1 MGVNLKL
8 FVFTLQGQLHQNWDQ
23 RIILQ
28 VAMEIYLGRNSEMKR
43 NIVICPTGETVVMH
57 GTTNASMTKIALRA
71 FLTMFFLPEL
81 RMLTTLE
88 PL

>member
-1 MGVNLKL
+1 MK
-8 FVFTLQGQLHQNWDQ
+8 GQLHQNWDQ

-57 GTTNASMTKIALRA
+57 GTTNASMTKIALRV

>member
-1 MGVNLKL
+1 MK
-8 FVFTLQGQLHQNWDQ
+8 GQLHQNWDQ

-81 RMLTTLE
+81 RTLTTLE